1 MKKPFLRTTY
11 NYDHNQASQDSA
23 LRCDD
28 LSLAQQHMLEST
40 DINYIVKQFGISGKL
55 PTGVRTPTY
64 GDFTGVYDY
73 HSAVNAI
80 AQAGESFDSMPA
92 HVRARFHND
101 PQEFLDFCAE
111 EGNAAELKSLGLIDP
126 ALTPEPESAPAPAPE
141 KTTEPSVA
149 EVTTT

>member
-11 NYDHNQASQDSA
+11 NYDHNEASQDSA
-23 LRCDD
+23 LRCND
-28 LSLAQQHMLEST
+28 LSLAQQHMLEQT
-40 DINYIVKQFGISGKL
+40 DINHIVKQFGITGKL
-55 PTGVRTPTY
+55 PTGIRTPTY

-101 PQEFLDFCAE
+101 PQEFLEFCSQ

-126 ALTPEPESAPAPAPE
+126 ALTPEPEIPAQE
-141 KTTEPSVA
+141 KPTENSVD

>member
-11 NYDHNQASQDSA
+11 NYDRNQASQDSA

-40 DINYIVKQFGISGKL
+40 DINYIVKQFGITGKM

-80 AQAGESFDSMPA
+80 AKAGESFDSMPA
-92 HVRARFHND
+92 NVRARFHND
-101 PQEFLDFCAE
+101 PQEFLEFCSQ
-111 EGNAAELKSLGLIDP
+111 EGNAAELKTLGLIDP
-126 ALTPEPESAPAPAPE
+126 ALTPEPETPAPE
-141 KTTEPSVA
+141 KATEEVA
-149 EVTTT
+149 EVKTT